1 MFGTNI
7 LDIAIGMIFVY
18 LLLSLICSA
27 ANEIIEGWLKNRATD
42 LERGI
47 RELLDPNGHVSADNI
62 VAKLYNHPLING
74 LYKGFYED
82 FVKYHNGS
90 DTLSRKLPD
99 EFQWLIRLFRWF
111 KRILTT
117 NPKLPSYIPARSFA
131 LALMDTVLPANEPA
145 PTSPPTAPPPFQL
158 SGAAGATQP
167 AGQLASPPLS
177 NALEPLRNAI
187 STLPDTQAR
196 KALLALVDAAGD
208 DVNKARENIETWF
221 NSSMDR
227 VSGWYKKRSQLII
240 FILGFGVAV
249 ALNADSVTLVKRLST
264 DKTLRDSLV
273 VAAEAYAK
281 ANPSP
286 TPTTEATPATNPTA
300 ASNPTNGAKPS
311 PTATPKVSPTATP
324 TTTPATGAA
333 TVPATTPTTTP
344 TTAPTTP
351 TTTPVTDTQTAAKP
365 AASPS
370 PAPATL
376 PKECKDLN
384 DTSPECRLALNRQ
397 EIEKL
402 SLPLGWADLN
412 NADDLKSQDKLKLR
426 WPGLYARCFI
436 AGKWERADIKDSK
449 CKPSDALYG
458 GLTGAGGWWDQ
469 LFWHILGWL
478 ITALAVSLGAP
489 FWFDLL
495 NKFIV
500 VRSTIKPHEKSP
512 EEPSKA

>member
-47 RELLDPNGHVSADNI
+47 RELLDPNGNVSADNI

-74 LYKGFYED
+74 LYKGFYEE
-82 FVKYHNGS
+82 FVAYHNGS
-90 DTLSRKLPD
+90 SAPGGLDGSLQSPLTHHNGSSSKLPD
-99 EFQWLIRLFRWF
+99 WLNTIWRWL
-111 KRILTT
+111 KRVFTGQ
-117 NPKLPSYIPARSFA
+117 PKLPSYIPARSFA

-145 PTSPPTAPPPFQL
+145 PASPPTSPPTFQL

-167 AGQLASPPLS
+167 AGQLASPPLP
-177 NALEPLRNAI
+177 NPLEPLRDAI
-187 STLPDTQAR
+187 STLPDTQTR

-240 FILGFGVAV
+240 FLLGFGVAV

-281 ANPSP
+281 ATP
-286 TPTTEATPATNPTA
+286 TPTTEATP
-300 ASNPTNGAKPS
+300 
-311 PTATPKVSPTATP
+311 
-324 TTTPATGAA
+324 TG
-333 TVPATTPTTTP
+333 
-344 TTAPTTP
+344 
-351 TTTPVTDTQTAAKP
+351 TPVTDTQTTGKP
-365 AASPS
+365 AATPT
-370 PAPATL
+370 PL
-376 PKECKDLN
+376 
-384 DTSPECRLALNRQ
+384 PECVKDANSADCKLAKNRQ
-397 EIEKL
+397 EIERL
-402 SLPLGWADLN
+402 NLPLGWADLN
-412 NADDLKSQDKLKLR
+412 NADDLKSQEKLKLR
-426 WPGLYARCFI
+426 WPGLYARCFTED
-436 AGKWERADIKDSK
+436 GKWERPKIKNSK
-449 CKPSDALYG
+449 CKPNDALYG

-500 VRSTIKPHEKSP
+500 VRSTVKPHEKSP